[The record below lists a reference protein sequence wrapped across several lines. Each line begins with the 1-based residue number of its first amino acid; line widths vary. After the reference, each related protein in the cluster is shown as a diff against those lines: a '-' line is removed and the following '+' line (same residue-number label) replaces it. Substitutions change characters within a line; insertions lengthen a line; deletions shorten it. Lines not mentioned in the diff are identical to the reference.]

1 MSVNLIG
8 GSYIV
13 MNSFLPLGSNSLHA
27 IWIYIWTL
35 KSECS
40 YQDYDPSFALL
51 LVFSWLDLW
60 SPIDPNN
67 CNVISCQYGLA
78 CFWNVLQLP
87 TCIVLFHAI
96 YLWLF
101 TVFGGWFSMHCR
113 WFFQLYRDFLQL
125 SVPAPMVP
133 PLCLP
138 LPSVYL
144 FGALSSFVYVHGCPN
159 IIVSHFF
166 SNVVFLSLVTWQIC
180 VPHLIPSHAII
191 YPYYLNN
198 VGLLFSLKFLWVNE
212 WIFEGW
218 EFASSAGCHAWMPLL
233 AVMPIVLDFII
244 PCQLLPLPLYCTLD
258 S

>member
-1 MSVNLIG
+1 MSVNVIG

-40 YQDYDPSFALL
+40 YQDYDPCFALL

-87 TCIVLFHAI
+87 TCIVIFHAI

-101 TVFGGWFSMHCR
+101 TVFSGWFSMPTVDGSFSYIEIFFSWVFLLPWFHLCACNFLR
-113 WFFQLYRDFLQL
+113 SIYLVLYHPSYMYMAVQIPLSPAFFFQC
-125 SVPAPMVP
+125 S
-133 PLCLP
+133 LP
-138 LPSVYL
+138 VIGHLANMCTTPRTRPC
-144 FGALSSFVYVHGCPN
+144 HN
-159 IIVSHFF
+159 
-166 SNVVFLSLVTWQIC
+166 LSL
-180 VPHLIPSHAII
+180 
-191 YPYYLNN
+191 
-198 VGLLFSLKFLWVNE
+198 
-212 WIFEGW
+212 
-218 EFASSAGCHAWMPLL
+218 
-233 AVMPIVLDFII
+233 
-244 PCQLLPLPLYCTLD
+244 LPK
-258 S
+258 